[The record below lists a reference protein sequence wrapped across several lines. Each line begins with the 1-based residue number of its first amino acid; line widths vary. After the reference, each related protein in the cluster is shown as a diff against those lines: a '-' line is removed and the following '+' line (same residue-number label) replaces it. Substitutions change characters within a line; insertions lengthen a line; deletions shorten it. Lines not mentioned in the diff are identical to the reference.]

1 MEDVPAPDLVKVGTK
16 DGRLHLQLES
26 WFYDYVTV
34 IVAAIER
41 ARDLPV
47 NARITA
53 PAADFGREMLDITLS
68 LPQFG
73 FTITVCAFAAAEFIV
88 RKAITVGRKTT
99 INVPTTTT
107 TVTAHPPE

>member
-41 ARDLPV
+41 AETSRSTPESLPQQQTSDV
-47 NARITA
+47 RCWTS
-53 PAADFGREMLDITLS
+53 LS